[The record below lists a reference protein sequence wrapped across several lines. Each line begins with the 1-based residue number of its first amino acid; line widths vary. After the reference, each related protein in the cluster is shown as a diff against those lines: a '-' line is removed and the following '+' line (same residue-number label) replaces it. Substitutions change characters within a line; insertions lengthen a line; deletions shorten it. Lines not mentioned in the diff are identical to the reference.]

1 MNMNVKVNDVFG
13 ASVVRGAIG
22 EETASIKGRFG
33 VECRGPD
40 GVLKWSEEFDNTVV
54 TVGKNSILDTVLG
67 TGAFMGL
74 IGTGVAGGSGGFTSI
89 SAADTM
95 SSHAGWQEVGLANVP
110 AYTGNRPAGAWSA
123 AAAGAKAL
131 SSALSFAIT
140 STGTVKGAFIVF
152 STGASATKDTT
163 TGVLLSA
170 GLFTGGD
177 KAVANGDTLNV
188 SYTLTLT

>member
-1 MNMNVKVNDVFG
+1 MNQDKLRLLDTLS
-13 ASVVRGAIG
+13 AAVVRRGDE
-22 EETASIKGRFG
+22 EETASIRG
-33 VECRGPD
+33 VFTAELVGPD
-40 GVLKWSEEFDNTVV
+40 GVSKWTETFENTVV

-67 TGAFMGL
+67 TGAIMGL
-74 IGTGVAGGSGGFTSI
+74 IGSGAFSAI

-95 SSHAGWQEVGLANVP
+95 SSHAGWTECGLGNAP
-110 AYTGNRPAGAWSA
+110 TYTGNRPAAAWSA
-123 AAAGAKAL
+123 ASGGAKSL

-152 STGASATKDTT
+152 GVGASLTKDTT

>member
-1 MNMNVKVNDVFG
+1 MNKDKLNALDAVG
-13 ASVVRGAIG
+13 ASVIRGAG
-22 EETASIKGRFG
+22 QEETASIKGHFIATLIDK
-33 VECRGPD
+33 D
-40 GVLKWSEEFDNTVV
+40 GNVKWVDEFDNTVV

-74 IGTGVAGGSGGFTSI
+74 IGSGAFSAI

-95 SSHAGWQEVGLANVP
+95 SSHAGWTECGGTNAP

-123 AAAGAKAL
+123 ASAGSKAL

-140 STGTVKGAFIVF
+140 SSGTVKGAFIVF
-152 STGASATKDTT
+152 STGASATKDST

-177 KAVANGDTLNV
+177 KIVANGDTLNV
-188 SYTLTLT
+188 SYSLAL